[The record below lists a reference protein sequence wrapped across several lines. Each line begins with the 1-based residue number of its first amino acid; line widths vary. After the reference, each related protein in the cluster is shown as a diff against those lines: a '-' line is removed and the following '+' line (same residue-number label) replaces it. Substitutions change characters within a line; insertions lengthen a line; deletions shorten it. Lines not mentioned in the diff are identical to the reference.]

1 MMRLQFY
8 FFFLKPDM
16 SLSFSDVRES
26 GSGRFGRGR
35 GVRKSA
41 VRFINKQMEFG
52 GVWRSGDLDA
62 VR

>member
-26 GSGRFGRGR
+26 GSGSG
-35 GVRKSA
+35 KSA

-52 GVWRSGDLDA
+52 GVWRSGDSDA

>member
-1 MMRLQFY
+1 
-8 FFFLKPDM
+8 M

-41 VRFINKQMEFG
+41 VRFINKQLEFG